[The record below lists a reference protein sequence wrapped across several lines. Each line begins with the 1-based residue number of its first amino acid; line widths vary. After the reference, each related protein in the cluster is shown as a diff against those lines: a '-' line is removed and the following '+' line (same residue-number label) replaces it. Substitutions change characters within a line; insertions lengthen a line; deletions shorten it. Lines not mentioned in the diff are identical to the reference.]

1 MSKLFPYEIIVK
13 AREGGPYAID
23 TVLSNYAGYI
33 RYCSK
38 VQGKANIEMEEYV
51 KQQLIAALWA
61 FEFAGETIN

>member
-1 MSKLFPYEIIVK
+1 MR
-13 AREGGPYAID
+13 ANPYAID